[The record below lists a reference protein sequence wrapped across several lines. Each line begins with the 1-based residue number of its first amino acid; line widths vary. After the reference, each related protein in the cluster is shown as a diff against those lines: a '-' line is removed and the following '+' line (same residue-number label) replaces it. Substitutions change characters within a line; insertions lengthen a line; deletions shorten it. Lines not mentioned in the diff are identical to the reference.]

1 MKKAKITVIFYPR
14 MEKKSD
20 RTERIPVYVRVVV
33 QVKKA
38 EIRTDV
44 ELNENEIKKWDNNL
58 MRVNDRYSRAN
69 TELNRIETLFQ
80 EVIETIERNNSFFN
94 AKIVRDLVYN
104 KFDTTEHH
112 VIRFAQHY
120 YQKNVENNSEKSLGT
135 KSNYRKA
142 IKHLEKFL
150 IQKKWEKL
158 QLIQMDTSFAQD
170 FKNYLTNNDFPN
182 NRIGMKE
189 SSAASVIKK
198 FRTIFDCALDRGLI
212 LKNPFKSLKLKAK
225 SPPREKLTVEQ
236 VALIANANHLSPT
249 QIVYRDIFLFS
260 IYTGLAYIDA
270 VSLTQSNMLAQKN
283 GEVKLSINRMKTTHA
298 TEQFVISKAL
308 DIVRT
313 YANVPAVLIRNGI
326 IPKKS
331 NKEIN
336 AQLKIIAEKLGIHIR
351 LSHHIGRH
359 TFRQLLAEAG
369 VQDFGV
375 IKRMMGQSREA
386 DIDHIYYTITDS
398 RLLEAKQKFE
408 LYLNT
413 NF

>member
-1 MKKAKITVIFYPR
+1 MKKTKITVLFYPR
-14 MEKKSD
+14 RDKKS
-20 RTERIPVYVRVVV
+20 TKTGKIPVYARVSVLGL
-33 QVKKA
+33 KA

-44 ELNENEIKKWDNNL
+44 ELTDEELLKWDDNL
-58 MRVNDRYSRAN
+58 MRVNDRYSKVNAQIN
-69 TELNRIETLFQ
+69 KVDMLFY
-80 EVIETIERNNSFFN
+80 EVIETLERNASPFT
-94 AKIVRDLVYN
+94 AKSIRDTVYR
-104 KFDTTEHH
+104 KF
-112 VIRFAQHY
+112 IAS
-120 YQKNVENNSEKSLGT
+120 ENNVLAFTNDYLLNNILNNNEKSVGT
-135 KSNYRKA
+135 KSNYKKA

-150 IQKKWEKL
+150 TQKKIEKL
-158 QLIQMDTSFAQD
+158 QLIQMDNSFAQD
-170 FKNYLTNNDFPN
+170 FKNYLTNNDFAN

-198 FRTIFDCALDRGLI
+198 FRTIYDCALDRSLI

-225 SPPREKLTVEQ
+225 SPPREKLSVEQ
-236 VALIANANHLSPT
+236 VALIANANHLSPS

-270 VSLTQSNMLAQKN
+270 VSLTQCNMLAQKN

-308 DIVRT
+308 DIIKK
-313 YANVPAVLIRNGI
+313 YANVPAVLLRNGI

-386 DIDHIYYTITDS
+386 DIDHVYYTITDS